1 MKKPPEGSMYDVA
14 LKACYATLELDAA
27 ANGANGPVATV
38 DELQELYNRLLD
50 LATIAVALAETDP
63 GRN

>member
-1 MKKPPEGSMYDVA
+1 MKKPPEGSICDVA
-14 LKACYATLELDAA
+14 LKTCYAVLELDAA
-27 ANGANGPVATV
+27 VKGVNGPIASN
-38 DELQELYNRLLD
+38 EEAEELYQRVLD